1 MYFTVCFAVN
11 EHQMTTYFSTYPFQ
25 RRNFQ
30 FNEIK
35 TDKKEKSLNTEIAII
50 LQWVQNL
57 VGESRIWSML
67 HAQRMTGHLVRAIAA
82 NISQTVISVQLIW
95 QVWTWWRRPSQSR
108 YFKNSQISS
117 LMLVFYEV
125 SMLLS

>member
-30 FNEIK
+30 FNKIK

-57 VGESRIWSML
+57 GGESRMWSML
-67 HAQRMTGHLVRAIAA
+67 ALLAFSAKDDWALGE
-82 NISQTVISVQLIW
+82 S
-95 QVWTWWRRPSQSR
+95 
-108 YFKNSQISS
+108 YSS
-117 LMLVFYEV
+117 
-125 SMLLS
+125 